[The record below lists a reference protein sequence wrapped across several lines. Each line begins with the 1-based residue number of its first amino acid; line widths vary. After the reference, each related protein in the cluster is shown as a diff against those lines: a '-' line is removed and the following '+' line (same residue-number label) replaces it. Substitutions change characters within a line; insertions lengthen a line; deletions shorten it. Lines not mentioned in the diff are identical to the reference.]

1 MIDPVTAYTIAVATG
16 QFLEQTCTV
25 ANGLYDYLKKV
36 KDAPAHSKELRREV
50 MWVSDLL
57 EDIHKDLTSNLKSV
71 PSSKARKYAD
81 LCR

>member
-1 MIDPVTAYTIAVATG
+1 MIDPVTAYTNAVATG

-25 ANGLYDYLKKV
+25 ANSLYDYLKKV

-50 MWVSDLL
+50 MVSDLL

-71 PSSKARKYAD
+71 PSSKAGKYAD